1 MQFLAGVRRPKFIT
15 GIWKNILL
23 PKAGL
28 SRQSQHANPGV
39 RLTVLYR
46 RAKPGKLLMSSA

>member
-28 SRQSQHANPGV
+28 SRQSQHANPEYLAVAECGQ
-39 RLTVLYR
+39 RLGSQALR
-46 RAKPGKLLMSSA
+46 K

>member
-1 MQFLAGVRRPKFIT
+1 MQFLAGVRRSKFIID
-15 GIWKNILL
+15 IWKNILL

-39 RLTVLYR
+39 RLTVLYG
-46 RAKPGKLLMSSA
+46 RAKPGKRLMSSA